1 MIKQTAIVITLVL
14 GALLPLQAQVFAFIQ
29 NTNGLN
35 NGTPVTGYK
44 YEVANRVFTALL
56 KARGDFR
63 LQAPALV
70 MNTRERY
77 VAWMDPDNIQIG
89 LEEKAYNI
97 CMSFGKDSLNA
108 LAALLSHELTHYY
121 EKHDWSRHFVREN
134 EDLETAHELERLEEG
149 LKQEAQAD
157 YLGGF
162 LALSV
167 GYHTYGIMPT
177 LLKKVYQSYGLPDR
191 LPGYPP
197 LQDRLTMV
205 EGAMHRL
212 EELSVMYELGN
223 LLTVMGNY
231 EAAATYYRSIL
242 QSYQSREIYNNAG
255 ANTLLAALSY
265 FGPTEMPYVLPIELD
280 PETRMTGSKNVEAER
295 LKKRK
300 VLLDDAVKL
309 FAQAVALDADYAP
322 AYLNY
327 ACALALLKE
336 YEDAAFW
343 LKKGQK
349 RSRQPQLSAD
359 LKVMEALLEAMQGNR
374 EQAVAG
380 LEMAQTGGSML
391 ARTNLDI
398 LQQKPVA
405 TVLSTNAVKG
415 VEQIEQYR
423 LSDFLANPTVDKQ
436 VAVSETVFCGI
447 QKRTLSRILIHYAD
461 NGAEYAVAQE
471 TLPGYAGKTNRGIQL
486 QSAQA
491 DIQAA
496 YGNADRVVAMPN
508 GQIWVYRVAGIYF
521 RLSEAG
527 VVTGWGVFLQN
538 E

>member
-1 MIKQTAIVITLVL
+1 MIRQTVIVTALWL

-29 NTNGLN
+29 NTSGLN
-35 NGTPVTGYK
+35 HGMPVTGYK

-56 KARGDFR
+56 KARGDYR
-63 LQAPALV
+63 LQTPTLV

-89 LEEKAYNI
+89 LEEKAYDV
-97 CMSFGKDSLNA
+97 CVAFGKDSLIA

-191 LPGYPP
+191 LPGYPS

-205 EGAMHRL
+205 EGAMNRL

-223 LLTVMGNY
+223 TLTVMGNY

-242 QSYQSREIYNNAG
+242 PSYQSREIYNNAG

-327 ACALALLKE
+327 ACALALQKE

-349 RSRQPQLSAD
+349 RSKQPKLSAD

-374 EQAVAG
+374 DEGIAILEQAAAG
-380 LEMAQTGGSML
+380 SPL
-391 ARTNLDI
+391 ARTNLDV
-398 LQQKPVA
+398 LLQKPVA
-405 TVLSTNAVKG
+405 TALSTNAVKG
-415 VEQIEQYR
+415 LEQIEQYR
-423 LSDFLANPTVDKQ
+423 LSDFLSNPTVDKQ

-447 QKRTLSRILIHYAD
+447 QKRTQSRILIHYAD
-461 NGAEYAVAQE
+461 NGAAYAVAQE

-486 QSAQA
+486 QSGEA
-491 DIQAA
+491 DVQTA
-496 YGNADRVVAMPN
+496 YGVPDRVVGVPN
-508 GQIWVYRVAGIYF
+508 GQILVYATARIYF
-521 RLSEAG
+521 RLDEAG
-527 VVTGWGVFLQN
+527 KVTGWGVFLQN